1 MPGGESRDERLALNQ
16 ALFRDVNARIQNL
29 VLTFEDDSG
38 VQSYAC
44 ECADLGC
51 SVRIDLTRG
60 EYEALSA
67 VYAAARSS
75 FASVTRCGGSSRRS
89 RIARLCR
96 GAPVVASGAVRV
108 EQVDFI
114 SIPTR
119 DVRRAVAWYRDVL
132 GLPESVVSEGE
143 VETPN
148 VTLSFWE
155 PGREDLPFVPN
166 TAGFA
171 VRVADVAEA
180 RAELEAEGVEF
191 IAETW
196 DSGVCQFAAC
206 RDPDGNTVILHR
218 RYAPRTAREQT

>member
-1 MPGGESRDERLALNQ
+1 MTPDTPPRA
-16 ALFRDVNARIQNL
+16 
-29 VLTFEDDSG
+29 
-38 VQSYAC
+38 
-44 ECADLGC
+44 
-51 SVRIDLTRG
+51 
-60 EYEALSA
+60 
-67 VYAAARSS
+67 
-75 FASVTRCGGSSRRS
+75 GGS
-89 RIARLCR
+89 
-96 GAPVVASGAVRV
+96 VAAVRV

-119 DVRRAVAWYRDVL
+119 DVERAIAWYRDVL
-132 GLPESVVSEGE
+132 ELPESDVSDGE

-155 PGREDLPFVPN
+155 PEREDLPFVAN

-180 RAELEAEGVEF
+180 RAELEAKGVEF

-196 DSGVCQFAAC
+196 DSGVCHFAAC

-218 RYAPRTAREQT
+218 RYAPRNPRRRT